1 MSKFFQFSS
10 REVRVQFFDGPGS
23 VVVPLTI
30 SDETDKAF
38 LRGAELL
45 KKGTEAGDIQH
56 RLSLWT
62 EAVDTLI
69 GEDARKRI
77 LALAPQQDCFAVA
90 EIYRF
95 VVDAYGAAKVKN
107 LSASAR

>member
-10 REVRVQFFDGPGS
+10 RKITVQFFSGANA
-23 VVVPLTI
+23 VFVPLTI

-38 LRGAELL
+38 VRGAELL
-45 KKGTEAGDIQH
+45 KKGTEAADIQQ
-56 RLSLWT
+56 RLGFWT
-62 EAVDTLI
+62 EAVDALI

-77 LALAPQQDCFAVA
+77 LAQAPEQDCFAVA
-90 EIYRF
+90 EIYRY
-95 VVDAYGAAKVKN
+95 VVDTYGAVKVKN

>member
-1 MSKFFQFSS
+1 MSKFFEFSS
-10 REVRVQFFDGPGS
+10 REVRVRFFDGPGA
-23 VVVPLTI
+23 VVVQLTI

-38 LRGAELL
+38 LHGAELL
-45 KKGTEAGDIQH
+45 KKGTEADDIQQ

-69 GEDARKRI
+69 GEEARKQI
-77 LALAPQQDCFAVA
+77 LAHAPKQDCFAVA
-90 EIYRF
+90 EIYRY
-95 VVDAYGAAKVKN
+95 VVDRYGVAKVKN